1 MNPKP
6 QIYRSVR
13 ATLAVAALS
22 LIWLVILPWM
32 GQRPMFRDHI
42 RMMERD
48 GIDPSAMFYSELRE
62 LDEVEATFRRLA
74 EEEPD
79 LFWRKSG
86 TGLEETSR

>member
-1 MNPKP
+1 MNPKTY
-6 QIYRSVR
+6 INRSVR
-13 ATLAVAALS
+13 AAIAIGSLS

-32 GQRPMFRDHI
+32 GQRPMFQDHI
-42 RMMERD
+42 RLMERD

-86 TGLEETSR
+86 TG